1 MLMEEPSLISEKD
14 DEDEDDE
21 DEDEDDVPV
30 LVRKVVVADEDSK
43 EDVARTGAD
52 KPGPDDVPDG
62 DVNTT
67 PEVLSE
73 QTSVVKDVTDSEE
86 QSTAPIADGG
96 ATPDNVEWILLPS
109 EEGDF
114 TWSRSEGEDLRPQT
128 EEPVGS
134 SKEPDQQTSSP
145 TARVIG
151 VSFSDSSEESGSSS
165 SLEFVSFE
173 EEEEGDKSSPAV
185 EVVVGDAER
194 KTSPPAE
201 RGAPETEIGDA
212 ETSSF
217 LLSVDSMTSPGG
229 TEAGDST
236 AVSDTSLMAPD
247 TSTELDSF
255 VDAMEVADVTDDD
268 WHRDNLDL
276 SSEATVDL
284 SLTNIVP
291 DSSDDVSQDVEDSS
305 SEPGSSAGDGFPLE
319 PLDGEESQPVADV
332 DSVSLLPLES
342 EEKDFTSVDED
353 TNTPLTDQVKRD
365 TPVSHVDHETDG
377 EWTVMSADDIEI
389 GSFASSETADKPLTS
404 GVEERQVDA
413 PSLEVKV
420 EVRERLGEEQAVEE
434 TDSEKPVEISCELP
448 GETPVQEKDT
458 PALDTISPPS
468 AEESPVSREDARVSP
483 EVLSTDEPTTG
494 AVALDDAGETDVTGV
509 DIETP
514 VSPEETP
521 VTVEET
527 SVSVEETPVSVEETS
542 VSVEETPV
550 TVEETPV
557 SVEETPVTVEET
569 PVTVE
574 ETPVTVEET
583 PVTVEETPV
592 SVEETP
598 VSPEETPVSPEETP
612 VTFEE
617 TPVTVEETPV
627 SVEETPVSVEET
639 PVSPEETD
647 VVEET
652 HATRVDVD
660 LSWSKSSTVSKVE
673 RTSMTDQTVSGTTTE
688 ELWEESVPEILE
700 SSFTSETVDESLTS
714 DVEERKVGTL
724 DEVTSESNVD
734 LRTENGELEV
744 GADGQPATDVA
755 VVDVDVSFTDVTTF
769 EKSEITSESEEIISL
784 TSRLDTFAE
793 ETPGYIEE
801 RSSSY
806 EIRVSK
812 STERETEPP
821 SEETEVEVRPQIER
835 KDVLEPEDIG
845 PATVERVDGSY
856 TKPEVWEETSKT
868 EKVLAFTASTDILGE
883 EMPALRETLPLAQ
896 RPWGEQPTSEIFPSE
911 EDDITPVTTVEV
923 KVRRSSDATPD
934 SVLHDED
941 GAPVPV
947 TEDGRPTSPQ
957 TSPEPQKTEVE
968 ISVIKSTP
976 AAVTTTTVAITTTT
990 VMSETLTSAVTTTTV
1005 LASTTTAPTTMSPS
1019 LDLDLYLQPETSV
1032 LDDLRPLGEDEIVP
1046 HREISAPRHEVIVM
1060 KRATFT
1066 GPRRMETVSRLLEVK
1081 PEQEKNQSEKP
1092 MVNIDISVNEQRAE
1106 QIFKRLAMSREV
1118 TSMVTMR
1125 ESSVFSTDEEM
1136 SSPSLDTSMDAPP
1149 STRDSSLGPD
1159 SGLTPDEYLRTRRP
1173 SLRRDSSL
1181 GPDSGLTPDEY
1192 LRTRRPS
1199 LRRDSETVIR
1209 ETLVPWTPQ
1218 ELAETEDENDNVDDD
1233 GTVMQINISFD
1244 GMEKRL
1250 SSERFTASQERTRR
1264 SRSKTRESSEG
1275 ESEGGPLDRSLVS
1288 ESMSSLPE
1296 DEEESD
1302 DVSEITKGLKIPV
1315 VTVESEAE
1323 DEDGAGRMEET
1334 VLEVAK
1340 IVTVTIRSD
1349 KVTKNV
1355 SDISIKL
1362 GAKGLGSGTAENP
1375 LTLPDVSSLSDE
1387 IMDRLREVQVS
1398 RSPSVDRSSLGI
1410 PEIITEHPA
1419 EDEVCGPEDLV
1430 ISGLEPGSETT
1441 PLDTHQAG
1449 NDDEMSHNYT
1459 QSETST
1465 QSEMSVREKPDE
1477 RAIDVDSKGEVRVT
1491 TYPREEDGDQ
1501 ISQEEKDADYAETPF
1516 SSRET
1521 RDDLATEEVLTGEPD
1536 DRLVETGDDVSKSD
1550 DLDLLQETEL
1560 FETSN
1565 TERETVDEM
1574 HTEEATPMKSLQKG
1588 VESGEDVRT
1597 EDKLKE
1603 EVQEAT
1609 EASMAENASLEVA
1622 VTLFTE
1628 CTPVTSEDSR
1638 PQGDHGEITDLKQ
1651 LKVEEEFRFTE
1662 TQTTEREI
1670 VPESFTAEVT
1680 LAEVDIASVQRGGE
1694 EEQEEGQ
1701 DKQTEEQELDDAE
1714 EKDDKVDDETVL
1726 GGLPEESGRNE
1737 EATDIELEHG
1747 SLPESEAL
1755 REERLVEGLETSEDV
1770 PRLEEGKATLDR
1782 SYVVLN
1788 DEPGSPQS
1796 RTYDSFADDSQLD
1809 YDTAEESF
1817 GVLSTISERTEDS
1830 TYQSTLCDDDDDEFS
1845 EDKDDNITTE
1855 SDDTSSELG
1864 YADDK
1869 KLKKDEETASL
1880 SRESIEIDVQRDS
1893 LSPEE
1898 CSREKVDD
1906 VPEIQ
1911 EKEDNDSR
1919 EREGVGHMATSPKDG
1934 QKHADEEATAERGNF
1949 APDEDCKSLPEE
1961 ILVREVAEK
1970 YEQVD
1975 RSETSRGTHESVV
1988 DVSTDER
1995 ETGGESL
2002 DYDIVV
2008 GEEREPISD
2017 LTGRQDASHE
2027 LDAGLERERESEKV
2041 VETEVRPTG
2050 WDEQMGIEVAHT
2062 PRDHEQFVNET
2073 EPPGDHVTPDLSDS
2087 EEMSERS
2094 VSDDSLASREELLEV
2109 MEDSDAGR
2117 QKLTTQTDVLEE
2129 EDSIGLAVR
2138 SKKKKKKKRRLMG
2151 IKEED
2156 EEEEEDEEDDEF
2168 DDEDEEEEEEEEKEN
2183 ERARVVEALYER
2195 GNERGVPL
2203 DRSVDGE
2210 DARLRSEEVLAEK
2223 EESLSEK
2230 EKLVTA
2236 EVEKEAESDEDK
2248 KEISPLPTEQAVV
2261 EEVPEELFAPV
2272 VKQRLTTITTT
2283 DGGQARFETEIVGLP
2298 TPSITWYK
2306 DEQVLQP
2313 SEEFEIAYSQENV
2326 ASLFIHDVLPE
2337 DAGKYVVVAKNDL
2350 GTATTS
2356 ANLEVEAAEVSD
2368 QSAEE
2373 VSSLAPVFTLTPTFQ
2388 NVDENETAI
2397 FKATVEAVPQPQI
2410 LWSKDNQPIEEDS
2423 RVTTSFSPEGDTYQ
2437 TSLTLADVTPED
2449 AGTFKVTA
2457 SNDIGE
2463 ESVTVSLIVNK
2474 TQEEKTDFRD
2484 QLTAAVVEVSEETQP
2499 TEEQVDFRGVLQTE
2513 VRTRVGVHFETEQQ
2527 DFRHL
2532 LKSTRI
2538 KSKKF
2543 TTDVD
2548 AEATVSEE
2556 VPEVEQVDFRAVLQ
2570 KPEEQAPEEVFE
2582 VQAPEEVL
2590 EVQAPEEVLEV
2601 QVPEEVLEV
2610 QAPEEVLEVQV
2621 PEEVREAPEFI
2632 RPIEDVNVREGEPAR
2647 FECQVK
2653 GEPAPTVVWF
2663 HDQQPIKSDAVYQV
2677 VPGDNGQFTLL
2688 ISEAF
2693 PEDSGVYTARAVND
2707 EAEVECSATLT
2718 VEEVTSETSSVV
2730 SKEDKPE
2737 EEDVLSD
2744 VIQTEAAIKIQSAF
2758 RGFKA
2763 REEVKNLK
2771 ESRVTSE
2778 ITVDTTVTLTEDQER
2793 PEREDVEEVGQDTE
2807 QRHATEIQLDFQPD
2821 VPSGVPELVSVQ
2833 MEIPSDEKIDEDIP
2847 EQSPEEVVQV
2857 VEDEVPEKTAV
2868 EVTDEVEEEQTPA
2881 EVSVESVVS
2890 VVEVG
2895 KDEEVTSQEEVV
2907 PEEATEGE
2915 EARREDEPESTEPES
2930 VEPES
2935 SKPETVT
2942 VETVV
2947 EEKDVEEVSSVEQ
2960 EDEAVV
2966 PVSDEIEAYA
2976 ERVVADAAR
2985 EAANDVQQLAPSGVE
3000 DSQPETEDAEVPVVD
3015 EEKEET
3021 VDETEGPVES
3031 VVLDVRETEESIDKA
3046 EDVTETIQVDIQQ
3059 EDVSPEKAEE
3069 IEEIPEDYSAFEE
3082 TVDQLLKEQPS
3093 ITSEQV
3099 KVEPVE
3105 EDAVSGSAQDS
3116 KPVVEEAEAEIEVS
3130 QPVIEEI
3137 EDEIEVSKPEIEKV
3151 EAEIEV
3157 SKPEIEEV
3165 EAEIEISKPVV
3176 EEVEAEIEV
3185 DQPEIEE
3192 VEAEIEISKPV
3203 VEEVEA
3209 EIEETQPVVEEI
3221 EAEIE
3226 VSKPVVEEVQAEI
3239 EETQP
3244 VVEEVEAE
3252 IEETQPVVEEV
3263 EAEIEETQPVVE
3275 EVEAEIDVTQPVVED
3290 VETEIE
3296 VSKPEIEEVE
3306 AEIEITQPVVEE
3318 VEAEIE
3324 VSKPVIEEVEAE
3336 IEVSKPVV
3344 EEVEAEIE
3352 VTQPVVEE
3360 VEAEIEVSK
3369 PEVEEVEAEIE
3380 ITQPVVEEVEAEIEV
3395 SKPVIEEVEAE
3406 IEVSKP
3412 VVEEVEAEIEVTQPV
3427 VEEVEAEI
3435 EVSKPEVEE
3444 VEAEI
3449 EITQPVV
3456 EEVEA
3461 EIEVSK
3467 PVVEEVEAE
3476 IEDSKPVVE
3485 EVEAEIEVGKPEIEE
3500 VEAEIDVTQPVV
3512 EEVEAEIEISKP
3524 VVEEV
3529 EAEIEVSK
3537 PVVEEVEAEIE
3548 VDQPV
3553 VEEVEAEIEVSKPEI
3568 EEVEAE
3574 IEVTQPVVEEVE
3586 AEIEVTQP
3594 VVEEVEAEIE
3604 VSKPDIEEVE
3614 AEIEVTQPVVE
3625 EVEAEIEMSEPVE
3638 EDTESEME
3646 VSKPVIEDIESDF
3659 EVGVES
3665 ALEDTAQEKK
3675 KVFVEDEV
3683 DADKDIDE
3691 SEVSVSVVES
3701 AGPDLSDTSV
3711 AIPAGPQ
3718 DTTTSES
3725 VSDLDTPISADVMPT
3740 DASVPEGAES
3750 DFTVTPTVQ
3759 PTDVEAEFG
3768 LREDD
3773 KPTREV
3779 EEVDV
3784 EVEKSEPVS
3793 EEVTVDVTFGPQFI
3807 SELKDQEV
3815 NEGDTVTLEVTATG
3829 APQPDVKWFRDEA
3842 EISPDE
3848 RHEVNEVDT
3857 TYSLTIRDVT
3867 EEDDAEYTVTATN
3880 AVGSVST
3887 TAEVFVNPAGEAPKF
3902 VTSLVDVTVDF
3913 SAPIVLE
3920 AKVKGEPKPEVTWLF
3935 NGKEIIDTRYK
3946 VEYVEDT
3953 VRLTIERSESV
3964 DAGEFTVTLTNKHGT
3979 TSSTANVTVTM
3990 VAPTF
3995 TLPLAD
4001 TRVKVSDTADL
4012 RCEVTGIP
4020 RPEVQ
4025 WLANDQLIED
4035 SPKYE
4040 TVYKDTAAILRVKDV
4055 TPEDSEVTFTCR
4067 ASNPAGEATTSARLL
4082 PQVPARILTKPE
4094 AVAVLEGE
4102 TIEVVIT
4109 IEGSPEPTAEWS
4121 VNGHFVVQDDRHH
4134 ISVTSNTVTL
4144 TIPASQ
4150 VTDTA
4155 TYSLTVTNDVGS
4167 DTTTVDVTV
4176 TRPEKEISPEEAEVP
4191 ETRPEGRAPEF
4202 VLTIQPQTVTPG
4214 ETADFTCQVT
4224 GEPTPE

>member
-1 MLMEEPSLISEKD
+1 MTCGLCCAVSVRAAWGKEGTAPLMDTAVVGGGVTETEPRPLVAKGANGRSPCGEPTTRVAFGFGGEPVAYMGEDSMSISQLLSMPVESLVVLETPEVKVDLLTTTPEVVSTTTVSETTFSVSSETEEVPAQPEITAHEQIEIVSAELPQEEDVSAEIELVAPAPETTETTTTTTTTTSIDAFESLISQIEEAVEEDITLPVTEPEDTTTTTTITAEDFEIVQTFEEVAEEAPEIAEQVPETEEEEVSPTGERPSFTLELSNVEAMEGQPVRFEVVVRGEPAPQLEWLLDGEVIRDSPVYRIEPADEGRCTLVLPEAFPEDEGEYECRAVNELGTATTKADLYVQGLSTDSKKSGEDTDHEDVVPVSADLPLSTDRKGYPGAGDGEERVSGVSSLGEGILEKTSPVLEKEVEISGENPDVQVMLMEEPSLISEKD

-2778 ITVDTTVTLTEDQER
+2778 ITVDTTVTLTEDQ
-2793 PEREDVEEVGQDTE
+2793 
-2807 QRHATEIQLDFQPD
+2807 
-2821 VPSGVPELVSVQ
+2821 
-2833 MEIPSDEKIDEDIP
+2833 
-2847 EQSPEEVVQV
+2847 
-2857 VEDEVPEKTAV
+2857 
-2868 EVTDEVEEEQTPA
+2868 
-2881 EVSVESVVS
+2881 
-2890 VVEVG
+2890 
-2895 KDEEVTSQEEVV
+2895 
-2907 PEEATEGE
+2907 
-2915 EARREDEPESTEPES
+2915 
-2930 VEPES
+2930 
-2935 SKPETVT
+2935 
-2942 VETVV
+2942 
-2947 EEKDVEEVSSVEQ
+2947 
-2960 EDEAVV
+2960 
-2966 PVSDEIEAYA
+2966 
-2976 ERVVADAAR
+2976 
-2985 EAANDVQQLAPSGVE
+2985 
-3000 DSQPETEDAEVPVVD
+3000 
-3015 EEKEET
+3015 
-3021 VDETEGPVES
+3021 
-3031 VVLDVRETEESIDKA
+3031 
-3046 EDVTETIQVDIQQ
+3046 
-3059 EDVSPEKAEE
+3059 
-3069 IEEIPEDYSAFEE
+3069 
-3082 TVDQLLKEQPS
+3082 
-3093 ITSEQV
+3093 
-3099 KVEPVE
+3099 
-3105 EDAVSGSAQDS
+3105 
-3116 KPVVEEAEAEIEVS
+3116 
-3130 QPVIEEI
+3130 
-3137 EDEIEVSKPEIEKV
+3137 
-3151 EAEIEV
+3151 
-3157 SKPEIEEV
+3157 
-3165 EAEIEISKPVV
+3165 
-3176 EEVEAEIEV
+3176 
-3185 DQPEIEE
+3185 
-3192 VEAEIEISKPV
+3192 
-3203 VEEVEA
+3203 
-3209 EIEETQPVVEEI
+3209 
-3221 EAEIE
+3221 
-3226 VSKPVVEEVQAEI
+3226 
-3239 EETQP
+3239 
-3244 VVEEVEAE
+3244 
-3252 IEETQPVVEEV
+3252 
-3263 EAEIEETQPVVE
+3263 
-3275 EVEAEIDVTQPVVED
+3275 
-3290 VETEIE
+3290 
-3296 VSKPEIEEVE
+3296 
-3306 AEIEITQPVVEE
+3306 
-3318 VEAEIE
+3318 
-3324 VSKPVIEEVEAE
+3324 
-3336 IEVSKPVV
+3336 
-3344 EEVEAEIE
+3344 
-3352 VTQPVVEE
+3352 
-3360 VEAEIEVSK
+3360 
-3369 PEVEEVEAEIE
+3369 
-3380 ITQPVVEEVEAEIEV
+3380 
-3395 SKPVIEEVEAE
+3395 
-3406 IEVSKP
+3406 
-3412 VVEEVEAEIEVTQPV
+3412 
-3427 VEEVEAEI
+3427 
-3435 EVSKPEVEE
+3435 
-3444 VEAEI
+3444 
-3449 EITQPVV
+3449 
-3456 EEVEA
+3456 
-3461 EIEVSK
+3461 
-3467 PVVEEVEAE
+3467 
-3476 IEDSKPVVE
+3476 
-3485 EVEAEIEVGKPEIEE
+3485 
-3500 VEAEIDVTQPVV
+3500 
-3512 EEVEAEIEISKP
+3512 
-3524 VVEEV
+3524 
-3529 EAEIEVSK
+3529 
-3537 PVVEEVEAEIE
+3537 
-3548 VDQPV
+3548 
-3553 VEEVEAEIEVSKPEI
+3553 
-3568 EEVEAE
+3568 
-3574 IEVTQPVVEEVE
+3574 
-3586 AEIEVTQP
+3586 
-3594 VVEEVEAEIE
+3594 
-3604 VSKPDIEEVE
+3604 
-3614 AEIEVTQPVVE
+3614 
-3625 EVEAEIEMSEPVE
+3625 
-3638 EDTESEME
+3638 
-3646 VSKPVIEDIESDF
+3646 
-3659 EVGVES
+3659 
-3665 ALEDTAQEKK
+3665 
-3675 KVFVEDEV
+3675 
-3683 DADKDIDE
+3683 
-3691 SEVSVSVVES
+3691 
-3701 AGPDLSDTSV
+3701 
-3711 AIPAGPQ
+3711 
-3718 DTTTSES
+3718 
-3725 VSDLDTPISADVMPT
+3725 
-3740 DASVPEGAES
+3740 
-3750 DFTVTPTVQ
+3750 
-3759 PTDVEAEFG
+3759 
-3768 LREDD
+3768 
-3773 KPTREV
+3773 
-3779 EEVDV
+3779 
-3784 EVEKSEPVS
+3784 KSEPVS